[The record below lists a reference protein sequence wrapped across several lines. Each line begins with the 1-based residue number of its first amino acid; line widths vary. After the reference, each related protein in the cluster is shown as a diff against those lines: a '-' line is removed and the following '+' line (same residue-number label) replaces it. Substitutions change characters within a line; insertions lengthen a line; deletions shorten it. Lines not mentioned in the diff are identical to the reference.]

1 MVDPYTVM
9 TPTTRTHWL
18 YYYFFR
24 WTYFWEGFFHWVSWD
39 SSVDTIFLGR
49 NYMIG
54 LLGSLALVV
63 TARMRV
69 NVQSAGAETE
79 T

>member
-1 MVDPYTVM
+1 
-9 TPTTRTHWL
+9 
-18 YYYFFR
+18 
-24 WTYFWEGFFHWVSWD
+24 
-39 SSVDTIFLGR
+39 
-49 NYMIG
+49 MIG